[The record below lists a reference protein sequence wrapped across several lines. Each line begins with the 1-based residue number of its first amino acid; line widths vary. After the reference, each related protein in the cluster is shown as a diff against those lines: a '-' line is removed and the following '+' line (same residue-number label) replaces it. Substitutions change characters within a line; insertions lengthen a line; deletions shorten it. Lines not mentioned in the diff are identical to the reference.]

1 MSAADHRLKG
11 LDRVGF
17 ERLQDALLKQGS
29 GMLATA
35 GAGGGGVGCA
45 ATSSLKLTLVN
56 ADNPRDATSEVVPV
70 GTTLAEAR
78 QLAAATFGFARE
90 ARARAL
96 RSHLSPLSPLSP
108 LSAPLP
114 PLRLAER
121 RARPHRA
128 VVVDGRE
135 NHNAAP
141 RAASAVSLRPPKRR

>member
-29 GMLATA
+29 GMLAA
-35 GAGGGGVGCA
+35 GGGAGGAGGAGSGA
-45 ATSSLKLTLVN
+45 ATSSLKLTLVD

-96 RSHLSPLSPLSP
+96 RLAPLSSLSSLSS

-114 PLRLAER
+114 LPASRSV
-121 RARPHRA
+121 ARDPTA
-128 VVVDGRE
+128 VVVVNGRE
-135 NHNAAP
+135 N
-141 RAASAVSLRPPKRR
+141 L